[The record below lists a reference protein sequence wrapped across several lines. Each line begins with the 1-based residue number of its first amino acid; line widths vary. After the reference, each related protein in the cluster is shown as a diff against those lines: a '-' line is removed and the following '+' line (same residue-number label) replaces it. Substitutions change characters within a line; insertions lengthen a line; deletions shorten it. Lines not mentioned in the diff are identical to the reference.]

1 LTIFL
6 IKFNFQQRNFITLNR
21 STDEFNNSL
30 VQVCSASENF
40 LLKTCYINSL
50 FDLI

>member
-1 LTIFL
+1 L

-30 VQVCSASENF
+30 VQV
-40 LLKTCYINSL
+40 
-50 FDLI
+50 